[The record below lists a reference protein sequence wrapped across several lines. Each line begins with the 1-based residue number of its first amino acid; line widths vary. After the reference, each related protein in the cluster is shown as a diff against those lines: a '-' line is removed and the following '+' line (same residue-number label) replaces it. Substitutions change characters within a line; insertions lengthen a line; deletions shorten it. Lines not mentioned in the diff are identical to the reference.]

1 MRQAASCRARMLS
14 VLPGGGR
21 ACSSQPRTRTGG
33 QVRKLWQSSQP
44 ATPPQPVPPAIRAMQ
59 ERQVARVRSSLI
71 TIFTEFNPKKLDS
84 VERLLQE
91 WAGREEALLTH
102 VALKYG
108 GEQDSD
114 AASAAPASPGM
125 LSRWWNGEHCL
136 GAARS
141 PWQPAS

>member
-1 MRQAASCRARMLS
+1 
-14 VLPGGGR
+14 
-21 ACSSQPRTRTGG
+21 
-33 QVRKLWQSSQP
+33 
-44 ATPPQPVPPAIRAMQ
+44 MQ

-71 TIFTEFNPKKLDS
+71 TIFTEFNPKKLDI

-114 AASAAPASPGM
+114 VAAAAPAPASPGM

-136 GAARS
+136 GVARS
-141 PWQPAS
+141 PWQPASQPCVPWLGPVMA